1 MNIQFKNS
9 RINLDALNG
18 IQDHLKALA
27 IANKT
32 LDSIKKSIEEADDKT
47 TDWYR
52 RVTVAHKSWF
62 WMRSRICEKLSVLR
76 REEKEMNKLRAR
88 YEDEELLKLLKS
100 QAEKSE
106 LKPLIILARSL
117 ANARLN
123 DELKATENQ

>member
-32 LDSIKKSIEEADDKT
+32 LDSMKKSIEEADDKT

-52 RVTVAHKSWF
+52 RVTVAHKSWV

-117 ANARLN
+117 ANGRLN